1 MEYQFNTVEEALEE
15 LRAGHLILTIDDP
28 DRENEGDLI
37 CAAQFAT
44 TENVNFMATHAK
56 GLICTPMSE
65 QVALRLGLEQMV
77 KVNTDNHHTAFT
89 VSIDHVDTTTGI
101 SAEERGFTCRK
112 CADIHTKPEELRRP
126 GHVFPLVARR
136 GGVLT
141 RNGHTE
147 ATVDLC
153 RLAGLE
159 QCGLCCEIM
168 RDDGTMMRTS
178 ELMEKAKE
186 WGLKIITIKD
196 LQDYCRRHDIPVLN
210 VCRSEQMMGI
220 VYGVTFIQDIPDYYK
235 TQGVKAYKE
244 IHRMAPGT
252 PNRDYTHHA
261 IRILPVNSKLRSI
274 VGDDTFDKVSS
285 WHHQNILSVAG
296 TGLIQTAEYTDQ
308 GLSLVEGV
316 EDPHRKFAVGLQFH
330 PENDIKQVVLNH
342 KDPKGYA
349 DVDICLAFFKALI
362 AASQK

>member
-1 MEYQFNTVEEALEE
+1 
-15 LRAGHLILTIDDP
+15 
-28 DRENEGDLI
+28 
-37 CAAQFAT
+37 
-44 TENVNFMATHAK
+44 
-56 GLICTPMSE
+56 
-65 QVALRLGLEQMV
+65 MV
-77 KVNTDNHHTAFT
+77 GGKPV
-89 VSIDHVDTTTGI
+89 IGI
-101 SAEERGFTCRK
+101 SWKSPKQAK
-112 CADIHTKPEELRRP
+112 SY
-126 GHVFPLVARR
+126 
-136 GGVLT
+136 
-141 RNGHTE
+141 E
-147 ATVDLC
+147 AF
-153 RLAGLE
+153 
-159 QCGLCCEIM
+159 
-168 RDDGTMMRTS
+168 
-178 ELMEKAKE
+178 K
-186 WGLKIITIKD
+186 KIITMAGGIPVELDQIKSTD
-196 LQDYCRRHDIPVLN
+196 VTYAADGTVDKAYVEPSGMLKQAYADKIRQDGFERTNIQTVMQGIDGVFGTGGEDISPSLYKVPETEKNHGETINAARDISDYALQDYCRRHDIPVLN

-296 TGLIQTAEYTDQ
+296 TGLIQTAEYTNQ

-349 DVDICLAFFKALI
+349 DVDTCLAFFKALI

>member
-1 MEYQFNTVEEALEE
+1 MKKWSHVLSA
-15 LRAGHLILTIDDP
+15 AILTV
-28 DRENEGDLI
+28 GI
-37 CAAQFAT
+37 C
-44 TENVNFMATHAK
+44 
-56 GLICTPMSE
+56 
-65 QVALRLGLEQMV
+65 LGYGQEVQAMV
-77 KVNTDNHHTAFT
+77 GGKPV
-89 VSIDHVDTTTGI
+89 IGI
-101 SAEERGFTCRK
+101 SWKSPKQAK
-112 CADIHTKPEELRRP
+112 SY
-126 GHVFPLVARR
+126 
-136 GGVLT
+136 
-141 RNGHTE
+141 E
-147 ATVDLC
+147 AF
-153 RLAGLE
+153 
-159 QCGLCCEIM
+159 
-168 RDDGTMMRTS
+168 
-178 ELMEKAKE
+178 K
-186 WGLKIITIKD
+186 KIITMAGGIPVELDQIKSTD
-196 LQDYCRRHDIPVLN
+196 VTYAADGTVDKAYVEPSGMLKQAYADKIRHDGFERTNIQTVMQGIDGVFGTGGEDISPSLYKVPETEKNHGETINAARDISDYALQDYCRRHDIPVLN

>member
-1 MEYQFNTVEEALEE
+1 MKKWSHVLSA
-15 LRAGHLILTIDDP
+15 AILTV
-28 DRENEGDLI
+28 GI
-37 CAAQFAT
+37 CLGYAHEAQA
-44 TENVNFMATHAK
+44 
-56 GLICTPMSE
+56 
-65 QVALRLGLEQMV
+65 MV
-77 KVNTDNHHTAFT
+77 GGKPV
-89 VSIDHVDTTTGI
+89 IGI
-101 SAEERGFTCRK
+101 SWKSPKQAK
-112 CADIHTKPEELRRP
+112 SY
-126 GHVFPLVARR
+126 
-136 GGVLT
+136 
-141 RNGHTE
+141 E
-147 ATVDLC
+147 AF
-153 RLAGLE
+153 
-159 QCGLCCEIM
+159 
-168 RDDGTMMRTS
+168 
-178 ELMEKAKE
+178 K
-186 WGLKIITIKD
+186 KIITMAGGIPVELDQIKSTD
-196 LQDYCRRHDIPVLN
+196 VTYAADGTVDKAYVEPSGMLKQAYADKIRHDGFERTNIQTVMQGIDGVFGTGGEDISPSLYKVPETEKNHGETINAARDISDYALQDYCRRHDIPVLN

>member
-1 MEYQFNTVEEALEE
+1 M
-15 LRAGHLILTIDDP
+15 RP
-28 DRENEGDLI
+28 D
-37 CAAQFAT
+37 
-44 TENVNFMATHAK
+44 
-56 GLICTPMSE
+56 
-65 QVALRLGLEQMV
+65 
-77 KVNTDNHHTAFT
+77 
-89 VSIDHVDTTTGI
+89 I
-101 SAEERGFTCRK
+101 SDYA
-112 CADIHTKPEELRRP
+112 
-126 GHVFPLVARR
+126 
-136 GGVLT
+136 
-141 RNGHTE
+141 
-147 ATVDLC
+147 
-153 RLAGLE
+153 
-159 QCGLCCEIM
+159 
-168 RDDGTMMRTS
+168 
-178 ELMEKAKE
+178 
-186 WGLKIITIKD
+186 

-349 DVDICLAFFKALI
+349 DVDICLAFF
-362 AASQK
+362 

>member
-1 MEYQFNTVEEALEE
+1 MKKWSHVLSA
-15 LRAGHLILTIDDP
+15 AILTV
-28 DRENEGDLI
+28 GI
-37 CAAQFAT
+37 CLGYGQEAQA
-44 TENVNFMATHAK
+44 
-56 GLICTPMSE
+56 
-65 QVALRLGLEQMV
+65 MV
-77 KVNTDNHHTAFT
+77 GGKPV
-89 VSIDHVDTTTGI
+89 IGI
-101 SAEERGFTCRK
+101 SWKSPKQAK
-112 CADIHTKPEELRRP
+112 SY
-126 GHVFPLVARR
+126 
-136 GGVLT
+136 
-141 RNGHTE
+141 E
-147 ATVDLC
+147 AF
-153 RLAGLE
+153 
-159 QCGLCCEIM
+159 
-168 RDDGTMMRTS
+168 
-178 ELMEKAKE
+178 K
-186 WGLKIITIKD
+186 KIITMAGGIPVELDQIKSTD
-196 LQDYCRRHDIPVLN
+196 VTYAADGTVDKAYVEPSGMLKQAYADKIRHDGFERTNIQTVMQGIDGVFGTGGEDISPSLYKVPETEKNHGETINAARDISDYALQDYCRRHDIPVLN

-342 KDPKGYA
+342 KDPKSYA

>member
-1 MEYQFNTVEEALEE
+1 MKKWSHVLSA
-15 LRAGHLILTIDDP
+15 AILTVGIYLGYGQ
-28 DRENEGDLI
+28 E
-37 CAAQFAT
+37 AQA
-44 TENVNFMATHAK
+44 
-56 GLICTPMSE
+56 
-65 QVALRLGLEQMV
+65 MV
-77 KVNTDNHHTAFT
+77 GGKPV
-89 VSIDHVDTTTGI
+89 IGI
-101 SAEERGFTCRK
+101 SWKSPKQAK
-112 CADIHTKPEELRRP
+112 SY
-126 GHVFPLVARR
+126 
-136 GGVLT
+136 
-141 RNGHTE
+141 E
-147 ATVDLC
+147 AF
-153 RLAGLE
+153 
-159 QCGLCCEIM
+159 
-168 RDDGTMMRTS
+168 
-178 ELMEKAKE
+178 K
-186 WGLKIITIKD
+186 KIITMAGGIPVELDQIKSTD
-196 LQDYCRRHDIPVLN
+196 VTYAADGTVDKAYVEPSGMLKQAYADKIRHDGFERTNIQTVMQGIDGVFGTGGEDISPSLYKVPETEKNHGETINAARDISDYALQDYCRRHDIPVLN

>member
-1 MEYQFNTVEEALEE
+1 MKKWSHVLSA
-15 LRAGHLILTIDDP
+15 AILTV
-28 DRENEGDLI
+28 GI
-37 CAAQFAT
+37 CLGYGQEAQA
-44 TENVNFMATHAK
+44 
-56 GLICTPMSE
+56 
-65 QVALRLGLEQMV
+65 MV
-77 KVNTDNHHTAFT
+77 GGNPV
-89 VSIDHVDTTTGI
+89 IGI
-101 SAEERGFTCRK
+101 SWKSPKQAK
-112 CADIHTKPEELRRP
+112 SY
-126 GHVFPLVARR
+126 
-136 GGVLT
+136 
-141 RNGHTE
+141 E
-147 ATVDLC
+147 AF
-153 RLAGLE
+153 
-159 QCGLCCEIM
+159 
-168 RDDGTMMRTS
+168 
-178 ELMEKAKE
+178 K
-186 WGLKIITIKD
+186 KIITMAGGIPVELDQIKSTD
-196 LQDYCRRHDIPVLN
+196 VTYAADGTVDKVYVEPSGMLKQAYADKIRHDGFERTNIQTVMQGIDGVFGTGGEDISPSLYKVPETEKNHGETINAARDISDYALQDYCRRHDIPVLN

>member
-1 MEYQFNTVEEALEE
+1 MLKQAYADKIRHDGFERTNIQTVMQGIDGVFGTGGEDISPSLYKVPETEKNHGE
-15 LRAGHLILTIDDP
+15 TI
-28 DRENEGDLI
+28 N
-37 CAAQFAT
+37 AA
-44 TENVNFMATHAK
+44 
-56 GLICTPMSE
+56 
-65 QVALRLGLEQMV
+65 R
-77 KVNTDNHHTAFT
+77 D
-89 VSIDHVDTTTGI
+89 I
-101 SAEERGFTCRK
+101 SDYA
-112 CADIHTKPEELRRP
+112 
-126 GHVFPLVARR
+126 
-136 GGVLT
+136 
-141 RNGHTE
+141 
-147 ATVDLC
+147 
-153 RLAGLE
+153 
-159 QCGLCCEIM
+159 
-168 RDDGTMMRTS
+168 
-178 ELMEKAKE
+178 
-186 WGLKIITIKD
+186 

-261 IRILPVNSKLRSI
+261 IRILHVNSKLRSI

>member
-1 MEYQFNTVEEALEE
+1 
-15 LRAGHLILTIDDP
+15 
-28 DRENEGDLI
+28 
-37 CAAQFAT
+37 
-44 TENVNFMATHAK
+44 
-56 GLICTPMSE
+56 
-65 QVALRLGLEQMV
+65 MV
-77 KVNTDNHHTAFT
+77 GGKPV
-89 VSIDHVDTTTGI
+89 IGI
-101 SAEERGFTCRK
+101 SWKSPKQAK
-112 CADIHTKPEELRRP
+112 SY
-126 GHVFPLVARR
+126 
-136 GGVLT
+136 
-141 RNGHTE
+141 E
-147 ATVDLC
+147 AF
-153 RLAGLE
+153 
-159 QCGLCCEIM
+159 
-168 RDDGTMMRTS
+168 
-178 ELMEKAKE
+178 K
-186 WGLKIITIKD
+186 KIITMAGGIPVELDQIKSTD
-196 LQDYCRRHDIPVLN
+196 VTYAADGTVDKVYVEPSGMLKQAYADKIRHDGFERTNIQTVMQGIDGVFGTGGEDISPSLYKVPETEKNHGETINAARDISDYALQDYCRRHDIPVLN

>member
-1 MEYQFNTVEEALEE
+1 MKKWSHVLSA
-15 LRAGHLILTIDDP
+15 AILTV
-28 DRENEGDLI
+28 GI
-37 CAAQFAT
+37 C
-44 TENVNFMATHAK
+44 
-56 GLICTPMSE
+56 
-65 QVALRLGLEQMV
+65 LGYGQETQAMV
-77 KVNTDNHHTAFT
+77 GGKPV
-89 VSIDHVDTTTGI
+89 IGI
-101 SAEERGFTCRK
+101 SWKSPKQAK
-112 CADIHTKPEELRRP
+112 SY
-126 GHVFPLVARR
+126 
-136 GGVLT
+136 
-141 RNGHTE
+141 E
-147 ATVDLC
+147 AF
-153 RLAGLE
+153 
-159 QCGLCCEIM
+159 
-168 RDDGTMMRTS
+168 
-178 ELMEKAKE
+178 K
-186 WGLKIITIKD
+186 KIITMAGGIPVELDQIKSTD
-196 LQDYCRRHDIPVLN
+196 VTYAADGTVDKAYVEPSGMLKQAYADKIRHDGFERTNIQTVMQGIDGVFGTGGEDISPSLYKVPETEKNHGETINAARDISDYALQDYCRRHDIPVLN

>member
-1 MEYQFNTVEEALEE
+1 MKKWSHVLSA
-15 LRAGHLILTIDDP
+15 AILTVGIFLGYGQ
-28 DRENEGDLI
+28 E
-37 CAAQFAT
+37 AQA
-44 TENVNFMATHAK
+44 
-56 GLICTPMSE
+56 
-65 QVALRLGLEQMV
+65 MV
-77 KVNTDNHHTAFT
+77 GGKPV
-89 VSIDHVDTTTGI
+89 IGI
-101 SAEERGFTCRK
+101 SWKSPKQAK
-112 CADIHTKPEELRRP
+112 SY
-126 GHVFPLVARR
+126 
-136 GGVLT
+136 
-141 RNGHTE
+141 E
-147 ATVDLC
+147 AF
-153 RLAGLE
+153 
-159 QCGLCCEIM
+159 
-168 RDDGTMMRTS
+168 
-178 ELMEKAKE
+178 K
-186 WGLKIITIKD
+186 KIITMAGGIPVELDQIKSTD
-196 LQDYCRRHDIPVLN
+196 VTYAADGTVDKAYVEPSGMLKQAYADKIRHDGFERTNIQTVMQGIDGVFGTGGEDISPSLYKVPETEKNHGETINAARDISDYALQDYCRRHDIPVLN

>member
-1 MEYQFNTVEEALEE
+1 MKKWSHVLSA
-15 LRAGHLILTIDDP
+15 AILTV
-28 DRENEGDLI
+28 GI
-37 CAAQFAT
+37 CLGYGQEAQA
-44 TENVNFMATHAK
+44 
-56 GLICTPMSE
+56 
-65 QVALRLGLEQMV
+65 MV
-77 KVNTDNHHTAFT
+77 GGKT
-89 VSIDHVDTTTGI
+89 VIGI
-101 SAEERGFTCRK
+101 SWKSPKQAK
-112 CADIHTKPEELRRP
+112 SY
-126 GHVFPLVARR
+126 
-136 GGVLT
+136 
-141 RNGHTE
+141 E
-147 ATVDLC
+147 AF
-153 RLAGLE
+153 
-159 QCGLCCEIM
+159 
-168 RDDGTMMRTS
+168 
-178 ELMEKAKE
+178 K
-186 WGLKIITIKD
+186 KIITMAGGIPVELDQIKSTD
-196 LQDYCRRHDIPVLN
+196 VTYAADGTVDKAYVEPSGMLKQAYADKIRHDGFERTNIQTVMQGIDGVFGTGGEDISPSLYKVPETEKNHGETINAARDISDYALQDYCRRHDIPVLN

-274 VGDDTFDKVSS
+274 VGDDTFDKFSS

-342 KDPKGYA
+342 KDPKSYA

>member
-1 MEYQFNTVEEALEE
+1 MKKWSHVLSA
-15 LRAGHLILTIDDP
+15 AILTV
-28 DRENEGDLI
+28 GI
-37 CAAQFAT
+37 CLGYGQEAQA
-44 TENVNFMATHAK
+44 
-56 GLICTPMSE
+56 
-65 QVALRLGLEQMV
+65 MV
-77 KVNTDNHHTAFT
+77 GGKPV
-89 VSIDHVDTTTGI
+89 IGI
-101 SAEERGFTCRK
+101 SWKSPKQAK
-112 CADIHTKPEELRRP
+112 SY
-126 GHVFPLVARR
+126 
-136 GGVLT
+136 
-141 RNGHTE
+141 E
-147 ATVDLC
+147 AF
-153 RLAGLE
+153 
-159 QCGLCCEIM
+159 
-168 RDDGTMMRTS
+168 
-178 ELMEKAKE
+178 K
-186 WGLKIITIKD
+186 KIITMAGGIPVELDQIKSTD
-196 LQDYCRRHDIPVLN
+196 VTYAADGTGGEDISPSLYKVPETEKNHGETINAARDISDYALQDYCRRHDIPVLN

>member
-1 MEYQFNTVEEALEE
+1 MAGGIPDE
-15 LRAGHLILTIDDP
+15 LHKIKSTDVTY
-28 DRENEGDLI
+28 
-37 CAAQFAT
+37 AA
-44 TENVNFMATHAK
+44 
-56 GLICTPMSE
+56 
-65 QVALRLGLEQMV
+65 
-77 KVNTDNHHTAFT
+77 
-89 VSIDHVDTTTGI
+89 
-101 SAEERGFTCRK
+101 
-112 CADIHTKPEELRRP
+112 
-126 GHVFPLVARR
+126 
-136 GGVLT
+136 
-141 RNGHTE
+141 
-147 ATVDLC
+147 
-153 RLAGLE
+153 
-159 QCGLCCEIM
+159 
-168 RDDGTMMRTS
+168 DGTEDKAYVEPSGMLKQAYADKIRQDGFERTNIQTVMQGIDGVFGTGGEDIS
-178 ELMEKAKE
+178 PSLYKVPETEKNHGE
-186 WGLKIITIKD
+186 TINAARD
-196 LQDYCRRHDIPVLN
+196 ISDYALQDYCRRHDIPVLN

-296 TGLIQTAEYTDQ
+296 TGLIQTAEYTNQ

-349 DVDICLAFFKALI
+349 DVDTCLAFFKALI

>member
-1 MEYQFNTVEEALEE
+1 
-15 LRAGHLILTIDDP
+15 
-28 DRENEGDLI
+28 
-37 CAAQFAT
+37 
-44 TENVNFMATHAK
+44 
-56 GLICTPMSE
+56 
-65 QVALRLGLEQMV
+65 MV
-77 KVNTDNHHTAFT
+77 GGKPV
-89 VSIDHVDTTTGI
+89 IGI
-101 SAEERGFTCRK
+101 SWKSPKQAK
-112 CADIHTKPEELRRP
+112 SY
-126 GHVFPLVARR
+126 
-136 GGVLT
+136 
-141 RNGHTE
+141 E
-147 ATVDLC
+147 AF
-153 RLAGLE
+153 
-159 QCGLCCEIM
+159 
-168 RDDGTMMRTS
+168 
-178 ELMEKAKE
+178 K
-186 WGLKIITIKD
+186 KIITMAGGIPVELDQIKSTD
-196 LQDYCRRHDIPVLN
+196 VTYAADGTVDKAYVEPSGMLKQAYADKIRHDGFERTNIQTVMQGIDGVFGTGGEDISPSLYKVPETEKNHGETINAARDISDYALQDYCRRHDIPVLN

>member
-1 MEYQFNTVEEALEE
+1 MAGGIPVELDQ
-15 LRAGHLILTIDDP
+15 IKSTDVTY
-28 DRENEGDLI
+28 
-37 CAAQFAT
+37 AAD
-44 TENVNFMATHAK
+44 
-56 GLICTPMSE
+56 G
-65 QVALRLGLEQMV
+65 
-77 KVNTDNHHTAFT
+77 
-89 VSIDHVDTTTGI
+89 
-101 SAEERGFTCRK
+101 
-112 CADIHTKPEELRRP
+112 
-126 GHVFPLVARR
+126 
-136 GGVLT
+136 
-141 RNGHTE
+141 
-147 ATVDLC
+147 TVDKAYVEPSGMLKQAYADKI
-153 RLAGLE
+153 RHDGFERTNIQTVMQGIDGVFGTGGEDISPSLYKVPETEKNHGETINAA
-159 QCGLCCEIM
+159 
-168 RDDGTMMRTS
+168 RDISDY
-178 ELMEKAKE
+178 A
-186 WGLKIITIKD
+186 

-362 AASQK
+362 AASQNKDNIKCPLH

>member
-1 MEYQFNTVEEALEE
+1 MESCFICGDSYGRNLPR
-15 LRAGHLILTIDDP
+15 LWAG
-28 DRENEGDLI
+28 
-37 CAAQFAT
+37 
-44 TENVNFMATHAK
+44 
-56 GLICTPMSE
+56 S
-65 QVALRLGLEQMV
+65 
-77 KVNTDNHHTAFT
+77 
-89 VSIDHVDTTTGI
+89 
-101 SAEERGFTCRK
+101 
-112 CADIHTKPEELRRP
+112 P
-126 GHVFPLVARR
+126 GH
-136 GGVLT
+136 GGRKT
-141 RNGHTE
+141 YE
-147 ATVDLC
+147 AFKKNITMAGGIPVELDQIKSTDVTYAADGTVDKAYVEPSGMLKQAYADKI
-153 RLAGLE
+153 RHDGFERTNIQTVMQGIDGVFGTGGEDISPSLYKVPETEKNHGETINAA
-159 QCGLCCEIM
+159 
-168 RDDGTMMRTS
+168 RDISDY
-178 ELMEKAKE
+178 A
-186 WGLKIITIKD
+186 

>member
-1 MEYQFNTVEEALEE
+1 MKKWSHVLSA
-15 LRAGHLILTIDDP
+15 AILTV
-28 DRENEGDLI
+28 GI
-37 CAAQFAT
+37 CLGYGQEAQT
-44 TENVNFMATHAK
+44 
-56 GLICTPMSE
+56 
-65 QVALRLGLEQMV
+65 MV
-77 KVNTDNHHTAFT
+77 GGKPV
-89 VSIDHVDTTTGI
+89 IGI
-101 SAEERGFTCRK
+101 SWKSPKQAK
-112 CADIHTKPEELRRP
+112 SY
-126 GHVFPLVARR
+126 
-136 GGVLT
+136 
-141 RNGHTE
+141 E
-147 ATVDLC
+147 AF
-153 RLAGLE
+153 
-159 QCGLCCEIM
+159 
-168 RDDGTMMRTS
+168 
-178 ELMEKAKE
+178 K
-186 WGLKIITIKD
+186 KIITMAGGIPVELDQIKSTD
-196 LQDYCRRHDIPVLN
+196 VTYAADGTVDKAYVEPSGMLKQAYADKIRHDGFERTNIQTVMQGIDGVFGTGGEDISPSLYKVPETEKNHGETINAARDISDYALQDYCRRHDIPVLN

>member
-1 MEYQFNTVEEALEE
+1 
-15 LRAGHLILTIDDP
+15 
-28 DRENEGDLI
+28 
-37 CAAQFAT
+37 
-44 TENVNFMATHAK
+44 
-56 GLICTPMSE
+56 
-65 QVALRLGLEQMV
+65 MV
-77 KVNTDNHHTAFT
+77 GGKPV
-89 VSIDHVDTTTGI
+89 IGI
-101 SAEERGFTCRK
+101 SWKSPKQAK
-112 CADIHTKPEELRRP
+112 SY
-126 GHVFPLVARR
+126 
-136 GGVLT
+136 
-141 RNGHTE
+141 E
-147 ATVDLC
+147 AF
-153 RLAGLE
+153 
-159 QCGLCCEIM
+159 
-168 RDDGTMMRTS
+168 
-178 ELMEKAKE
+178 K
-186 WGLKIITIKD
+186 KIITMAGGIPVELDQIKSTD
-196 LQDYCRRHDIPVLN
+196 VTYAADGTVDKAYVEPSGMLKQAYADKIRHDGFERTNIQTVMQGIDGVFGTGGEDISPSLYKVPETEKNHGETINAARDISDYALQDYCRRHDIPVLN

-349 DVDICLAFFKALI
+349 DVDICRAFFKALI